1 MGSWIVLD
9 ERLNRSGISNE
20 NSSYIFLKIIFLRDW
35 KNSCPVYNF
44 NWNYI
49 WNETVRYRC
58 KINFMKLIY
67 DPVIYIRIILFSTR
81 VFCSRN
87 VSNFRWFGIS
97 LFNFQFPSSKFPN
110 RKRYRDKITFSR
122 GTFFSFF
129 KSKQHAY
136 IYIHFS
142 IHFYPATI
150 FNCLI
155 N

>member
-1 MGSWIVLD
+1 MKIHRVFFKNNIFT
-9 ERLNRSGISNE
+9 RLE
-20 NSSYIFLKIIFLRDW
+20 KFLSRIQFQLEL
-35 KNSCPVYNF
+35 
-44 NWNYI
+44 YI

-136 IYIHFS
+136 IYIY
-142 IHFYPATI
+142 IYI
-150 FNCLI
+150 FRYIFIQRRYLI
-155 N
+155 V